1 MEATVESPA
10 RFLTA
15 TWRALAMLNY
25 AIDPAVLAPY
35 VPVGTELDSW
45 DGRVVVSMVG
55 FQFLRTRLLGIA
67 VPFHVNFEEV
77 NLRFYVRRLGPEGWR
92 RGVVFVKEV
101 VPRRAIAWVAHR
113 VYAENYVALPMRH
126 EVRLP
131 DASRADGRASFGWR
145 WRRRWHHLAVGVA
158 GTPALAIPGSEEE
171 FITEHYWG
179 YARQPDG
186 STIEYRVE
194 HPPWRVWRAT
204 SGELACEAAT
214 LYGPEFAPALAV
226 GPCSAFL
233 AEGSPVLVRRG
244 VRRWA

>member
-1 MEATVESPA
+1 MEATIEPTA

-25 AIDPAVLAPY
+25 AIDAAVLAPY
-35 VPVGTELDSW
+35 VPAGTELDVW
-45 DGRVVVSMVG
+45 DGGTVVSMVG
-55 FQFLRTRLLGIA
+55 FQFLETRLLGIA
-67 VPFHVNFEEV
+67 VPFHVNFDEV

-92 RGVVFVKEV
+92 RGVVFVKEI
-101 VPRRAIAWVAHR
+101 VPRRAIAWIARR
-113 VYAENYVALPMRH
+113 VYGENYVALPMRH

-131 DASRADGRASFGWR
+131 DASRADGSVSYGWR
-145 WRRRWHHLAVGVA
+145 WRRMWHHLTVRVG
-158 GTPALAIPGSEEE
+158 GTPVPAAPGSEEA

-194 HPPWRVWRAT
+194 HPPWRVWPAT
-204 SGELACEAAT
+204 SAELACDAAA
-214 LYGPEFAPALAV
+214 LYGPEFARALAV
-226 GPCSAFL
+226 APRSAFL

-244 VRRWA
+244 VRAPA